1 MTGSQTNPPQE
12 PDRDTQGKSWGKVS
26 GSTTVYL
33 GIIVLLGFAPPFL
46 SLINE
51 PFYLDLLSRM
61 LILGIAAL
69 SLNLILGYGGM
80 ISMGHAAYLGIGAYC
95 VGIPAY
101 YEIYNGFVHLALAIV
116 LSGIFAFLSGIIS
129 LRTKGVYFIM
139 ITLAFT
145 QMLYFTFVSLEEY
158 GGDDGLVI
166 ELRSEFPGLF
176 DTENNTNLYYCIYL
190 TLLGSLLLVHRLI
203 QAPFGR
209 VIIGS
214 KHNEERM
221 RSLGYNTYRY
231 RLVCYVISGILCGIA
246 GVFLG
251 NFTSFISPEMM
262 DWTHSGELIF
272 MIVIGGVN
280 SLFGPLI
287 GSMLFI
293 FFEEWLSGITVYWH
307 FIFGLMLIAL
317 VLFGKGGINGL
328 ITALFGERR

>member
-1 MTGSQTNPPQE
+1 M
-12 PDRDTQGKSWGKVS
+12 S
-26 GSTTVYL
+26 GPTIVYL
-33 GIIVLLGFAPPFL
+33 VFIVLLGFAPSIF

-51 PFYLDLLSRM
+51 PFYLDLLSR
-61 LILGIAAL
+61 ILVLSIAAL

-80 ISMGHAAYLGIGAYC
+80 ISLGHAAYLGIGAYC

-116 LSGIFAFLSGIIS
+116 FSGLFALFSGMVS

-166 ELRSEFPGLF
+166 ELRSEFPSIL
-176 DTENNTNLYYCIYL
+176 DIENNTTLYYCIYL
-190 TLLGSLLLVHRLI
+190 TLLGSFLIVHRI
-203 QAPFGR
+203 INSPFGR

-221 RSLGYNTYRY
+221 QALGYNTYRY
-231 RLVCYVISGILCGIA
+231 KLVCYVISGVICGIA

-280 SLFGPLI
+280 ALFGPLI
-287 GSMLFI
+287 GAALFI

-307 FIFGLMLIAL
+307 FIFGLLLIVL
-317 VLFGKGGINGL
+317 VLFGKGGANGL
-328 ITALFGERR
+328 ITALFKNKK